1 MKVIFVL
8 LVILE
13 IYHVSSQSSGVGG
26 GSSSWAPSSSGVG
39 GISSSWAPSSSGGGG
54 GGFSSSWA
62 PSSGGGGS
70 SSWAP
75 SSSGSPPAPA
85 PPACEDKWGPKRC
98 AKKQAKGKCEGKGK
112 GGIRVRK
119 NCMKT
124 CGLC

>member
-1 MKVIFVL
+1 MKVICIL

-13 IYHVSSQSSGVGG
+13 IYHVSGNSWSSGGG
-26 GSSSWAPSSSGVG
+26 SSWAPSSG
-39 GISSSWAPSSSGGGG
+39 GD
-54 GGFSSSWA
+54 SSSWA